1 MTKIEELEKELEI
14 ANVEYDDVYDNIP
27 DGLDYKEFQERLK
40 PASDKISEISRKIR
54 LIREPQY
61 SVLPSYGNVMALKNF
76 VKNVKSGGF
85 IDYDGS
91 GNYVKGDKMSD
102 ITIYPSDVKNKSIR
116 KDFDTII
123 WFNR

>member
-1 MTKIEELEKELEI
+1 MSKIEELEKELVI
-14 ANVEYDDVYDNIP
+14 AHAKYDEVYENLP
-27 DGLDYKEFQERLK
+27 EGLEYKEFQERLK
-40 PASDKISEISRKIR
+40 PVSEKVSEINRKLR

-61 SVLPSYGNVMALKNF
+61 SDLPNYGDVMTLKDF
-76 VKNVKSGGF
+76 IKNVKSGGF

>member
-1 MTKIEELEKELEI
+1 MKKIEELEKELEV
-14 ANVEYDDVYDNIP
+14 ARTEYNEVFE
-27 DGLDYKEFQERLK
+27 GLPEELNYKEFQEHLN
-40 PASDKISEISRKIR
+40 PISNKIDEISRKLR